1 MGHNNT
7 KGNRKFIKGRY
18 TANAAKGER
27 LVSSEFQLTFAGHED
42 ISVLVRTSQIPEMTR
57 EDVEDYGPNG
67 VKFNQHGP
75 IRNSGEIQ
83 VQCVETI
90 EGDILQFIKDRIA
103 AKDYVDITM
112 AATPES
118 KSSGVN
124 AVTKAATT
132 IEMLDCKIY
141 SDAIDFSTEDVTAAV
156 RPSLRIV
163 YNWIEWIKSHP
174 LYFKAPSGAFLF
186 GEERVH

>member
-1 MGHNNT
+1 MGGGPPDFPQGST
-7 KGNRKFIKGRY
+7 C
-18 TANAAKGER
+18 
-27 LVSSEFQLTFAGHED
+27 LVVLRILPLPSDFDYEAFTLYGGLSQNPSSIFQLTFAGHED

-163 YNWIEWIKSHP
+163 YNWIEWD
-174 LYFKAPSGAFLF
+174 
-186 GEERVH
+186 

>member
-67 VKFNQHGP
+67 VKFNQHGQFETLE
-75 IRNSGEIQ
+75 IRVSAWRLSKAIFFSS
-83 VQCVETI
+83 
-90 EGDILQFIKDRIA
+90 LKIA
-103 AKDYVDITM
+103 LRRRTM
-112 AATPES
+112 LIS
-118 KSSGVN
+118 RW
-124 AVTKAATT
+124 
-132 IEMLDCKIY
+132 L
-141 SDAIDFSTEDVTAAV
+141 
-156 RPSLRIV
+156 RPL
-163 YNWIEWIKSHP
+163 NP
-174 LYFKAPSGAFLF
+174 NLPGLTL
-186 GEERVH
+186 

>member
-83 VQCVETI
+83 SSAWRLSKAI
-90 EGDILQFIKDRIA
+90 FFSSLKIA
-103 AKDYVDITM
+103 LRRRTM
-112 AATPES
+112 LIS
-118 KSSGVN
+118 RW
-124 AVTKAATT
+124 
-132 IEMLDCKIY
+132 L
-141 SDAIDFSTEDVTAAV
+141 
-156 RPSLRIV
+156 RPL
-163 YNWIEWIKSHP
+163 NP
-174 LYFKAPSGAFLF
+174 NLLGLTL
-186 GEERVH
+186 

>member
-75 IRNSGEIQ
+75 IRNSGEIRSSAWRLSKA
-83 VQCVETI
+83 I
-90 EGDILQFIKDRIA
+90 FFSSLKIA
-103 AKDYVDITM
+103 LRRRTM
-112 AATPES
+112 LIS
-118 KSSGVN
+118 RW
-124 AVTKAATT
+124 
-132 IEMLDCKIY
+132 L
-141 SDAIDFSTEDVTAAV
+141 
-156 RPSLRIV
+156 RPL
-163 YNWIEWIKSHP
+163 NP
-174 LYFKAPSGAFLF
+174 NLPGLTL
-186 GEERVH
+186 

>member
-57 EDVEDYGPNG
+57 ENVEDYGPNG

-90 EGDILQFIKDRIA
+90 EGDILQFI
-103 AKDYVDITM
+103 
-112 AATPES
+112 
-118 KSSGVN
+118 
-124 AVTKAATT
+124 
-132 IEMLDCKIY
+132 
-141 SDAIDFSTEDVTAAV
+141 
-156 RPSLRIV
+156 
-163 YNWIEWIKSHP
+163 
-174 LYFKAPSGAFLF
+174 
-186 GEERVH
+186 

>member
-27 LVSSEFQLTFAGHED
+27 LVSSEFQLTVAGHED

-163 YNWIEWIKSHP
+163 YNWIEWVNSNP

>member
-83 VQCVETI
+83 SSAWRLSKAI
-90 EGDILQFIKDRIA
+90 FFSSLKIA
-103 AKDYVDITM
+103 LRRRTM
-112 AATPES
+112 LIS
-118 KSSGVN
+118 RW
-124 AVTKAATT
+124 
-132 IEMLDCKIY
+132 L
-141 SDAIDFSTEDVTAAV
+141 
-156 RPSLRIV
+156 RPL
-163 YNWIEWIKSHP
+163 NP
-174 LYFKAPSGAFLF
+174 NLPGLTL
-186 GEERVH
+186 

>member
-103 AKDYVDITM
+103 AKDYVDIT
-112 AATPES
+112 
-118 KSSGVN
+118 
-124 AVTKAATT
+124 
-132 IEMLDCKIY
+132 I
-141 SDAIDFSTEDVTAAV
+141 
-156 RPSLRIV
+156 
-163 YNWIEWIKSHP
+163 P
-174 LYFKAPSGAFLF
+174 LNPNLPGLTL
-186 GEERVH
+186 

>member
-75 IRNSGEIQ
+75 IRNSGKSRSSAWR
-83 VQCVETI
+83 
-90 EGDILQFIKDRIA
+90 L
-103 AKDYVDITM
+103 
-112 AATPES
+112 S
-118 KSSGVN
+118 K
-124 AVTKAATT
+124 
-132 IEMLDCKIY
+132 
-141 SDAIDFSTEDVTAAV
+141 AIFFS
-156 RPSLRIV
+156 SLRIALQRKTMLISR
-163 YNWIEWIKSHP
+163 WLLP
-174 LYFKAPSGAFLF
+174 LNPNLPGLTL
-186 GEERVH
+186 

>member
-42 ISVLVRTSQIPEMTR
+42 ISVLVRTSQVPEMTR

-75 IRNSGEIQ
+75 IRNAGEIQ

-103 AKDYVDITM
+103 EKDYVDITM

-141 SDAIDFSTEDVTAAV
+141 SDAIDLSTEDVTAAV

-163 YNWIEWIKSHP
+163 YNWIDWD
-174 LYFKAPSGAFLF
+174 
-186 GEERVH
+186 

>member
-57 EDVEDYGPNG
+57 ENVEDYGPNG

-83 VQCVETI
+83 VQCVET
-90 EGDILQFIKDRIA
+90 
-103 AKDYVDITM
+103 V
-112 AATPES
+112 
-118 KSSGVN
+118 
-124 AVTKAATT
+124 
-132 IEMLDCKIY
+132 MLPTY
-141 SDAIDFSTEDVTAAV
+141 
-156 RPSLRIV
+156 
-163 YNWIEWIKSHP
+163 
-174 LYFKAPSGAFLF
+174 
-186 GEERVH
+186 

>member
-42 ISVLVRTSQIPEMTR
+42 IQRTGSHTSQIPEMTR
-57 EDVEDYGPNG
+57 ENVEDYGPNG

-83 VQCVETI
+83 SSAWR
-90 EGDILQFIKDRIA
+90 L
-103 AKDYVDITM
+103 
-112 AATPES
+112 S
-118 KSSGVN
+118 K
-124 AVTKAATT
+124 
-132 IEMLDCKIY
+132 
-141 SDAIDFSTEDVTAAV
+141 AIFFS
-156 RPSLRIV
+156 SLRIALRRRTMLISR
-163 YNWIEWIKSHP
+163 WLAP
-174 LYFKAPSGAFLF
+174 LNPNLPGLTL
-186 GEERVH
+186 

>member
-75 IRNSGEIQ
+75 IRN
-83 VQCVETI
+83 
-90 EGDILQFIKDRIA
+90 
-103 AKDYVDITM
+103 
-112 AATPES
+112 
-118 KSSGVN
+118 
-124 AVTKAATT
+124 
-132 IEMLDCKIY
+132 
-141 SDAIDFSTEDVTAAV
+141 
-156 RPSLRIV
+156 
-163 YNWIEWIKSHP
+163 
-174 LYFKAPSGAFLF
+174 
-186 GEERVH
+186 

>member
-75 IRNSGEIQ
+75 IRKLRGNPGP
-83 VQCVETI
+83 VR
-90 EGDILQFIKDRIA
+90 GDYRRR
-103 AKDYVDITM
+103 Y
-112 AATPES
+112 
-118 KSSGVN
+118 SS
-124 AVTKAATT
+124 
-132 IEMLDCKIY
+132 
-141 SDAIDFSTEDVTAAV
+141 
-156 RPSLRIV
+156 
-163 YNWIEWIKSHP
+163 
-174 LYFKAPSGAFLF
+174 
-186 GEERVH
+186 VH

>member
-27 LVSSEFQLTFAGHED
+27 LVSSEFQLTFAGYED

-75 IRNSGEIQ
+75 IRNSGEIGS
-83 VQCVETI
+83 VRGDYR
-90 EGDILQFIKDRIA
+90 GDILQFIKIA
-103 AKDYVDITM
+103 LRRRTM
-112 AATPES
+112 LIS
-118 KSSGVN
+118 RW
-124 AVTKAATT
+124 
-132 IEMLDCKIY
+132 L
-141 SDAIDFSTEDVTAAV
+141 
-156 RPSLRIV
+156 RPL
-163 YNWIEWIKSHP
+163 NP
-174 LYFKAPSGAFLF
+174 NLLGLTL
-186 GEERVH
+186 

>member
-27 LVSSEFQLTFAGHED
+27 LVSSEFQLTFAGYED

-112 AATPES
+112 AA
-118 KSSGVN
+118 
-124 AVTKAATT
+124 VTKAATT

-163 YNWIEWIKSHP
+163 YNWIEWD
-174 LYFKAPSGAFLF
+174 
-186 GEERVH
+186 

>member
-83 VQCVETI
+83 SSAWRLSKAI
-90 EGDILQFIKDRIA
+90 FFSSSRIA
-103 AKDYVDITM
+103 LRRRTM
-112 AATPES
+112 LIS
-118 KSSGVN
+118 RW
-124 AVTKAATT
+124 
-132 IEMLDCKIY
+132 L
-141 SDAIDFSTEDVTAAV
+141 
-156 RPSLRIV
+156 L
-163 YNWIEWIKSHP
+163 P
-174 LYFKAPSGAFLF
+174 LNPNLPGLTL
-186 GEERVH
+186 

>member
-1 MGHNNT
+1 M
-7 KGNRKFIKGRY
+7 
-18 TANAAKGER
+18 
-27 LVSSEFQLTFAGHED
+27 
-42 ISVLVRTSQIPEMTR
+42 
-57 EDVEDYGPNG
+57 
-67 VKFNQHGP
+67 
-75 IRNSGEIQ
+75 
-83 VQCVETI
+83 ETI

-163 YNWIEWIKSHP
+163 YNWIEWDKSHP
-174 LYFKAPSGAFLF
+174 CILKLLRELF
-186 GEERVH
+186 YLERKGCIEDT

>member
-57 EDVEDYGPNG
+57 ENVEDYGPNG

-75 IRNSGEIQ
+75 P
-83 VQCVETI
+83 ETL
-90 EGDILQFIKDRIA
+90 GKSRSSAWRL
-103 AKDYVDITM
+103 
-112 AATPES
+112 S
-118 KSSGVN
+118 K
-124 AVTKAATT
+124 
-132 IEMLDCKIY
+132 
-141 SDAIDFSTEDVTAAV
+141 AIFFS
-156 RPSLRIV
+156 SLRIALRRRTMLISR
-163 YNWIEWIKSHP
+163 WLLP
-174 LYFKAPSGAFLF
+174 LNPNLPGLTL
-186 GEERVH
+186 

>member
-27 LVSSEFQLTFAGHED
+27 LVSSEFQLTFAGHE
-42 ISVLVRTSQIPEMTR
+42 VTR

-103 AKDYVDITM
+103 EKDYVDITM

-163 YNWIEWIKSHP
+163 YNWIDWD
-174 LYFKAPSGAFLF
+174 
-186 GEERVH
+186 

>member
-67 VKFNQHGP
+67 VKFTYRKLKNQSIP
-75 IRNSGEIQ
+75 LS
-83 VQCVETI
+83 TP
-90 EGDILQFIKDRIA
+90 
-103 AKDYVDITM
+103 Y
-112 AATPES
+112 AT
-118 KSSGVN
+118 
-124 AVTKAATT
+124 
-132 IEMLDCKIY
+132 
-141 SDAIDFSTEDVTAAV
+141 
-156 RPSLRIV
+156 
-163 YNWIEWIKSHP
+163 
-174 LYFKAPSGAFLF
+174 
-186 GEERVH
+186 